1 MQTARPLK
9 ARSSRPL
16 RLALC
21 LWTACIAWPAAAQT
35 VPPVQPVTRL
45 QAAADGTPLSAS
57 AAAPPASA
65 PGAAPAERDSRIRD
79 RDRDRGQ
86 RAGDALV
93 DEPDPEPGEFE
104 QLVALSNGGQPVL
117 RLGARSRRSAGL
129 LADREAPARVPP
141 QYLIQVGDEVTVSV
155 WGSVDAQWVLRVDR
169 AGRVTLP
176 RVGPV
181 ALAGETAGGLE
192 ARLRARLLQV
202 FKGFELAAAVTDVS
216 PVRVHITGFVE
227 RPGDIVVPGLTT
239 LSGAVAMAR
248 GPAAGGSFRRIR
260 LVRGERTQLSFDLY
274 TLLRDGKRSD
284 DLLLQPGDV
293 IFIEAAGA
301 QAAVLG
307 SVNRPAIV
315 EFLPGETLADLLRL
329 AGGFAPLADR
339 SALVLE
345 PVAQRREQGALQLPM
360 PEAERRA
367 LSDGDVLRVRSLAA
381 TAGPSLL
388 RNKRVLV
395 EGEVRSPG
403 EYLLPPLATLTDVLR
418 AAGGITPAAFVY
430 GAQLRRDS
438 VRVQQELNY
447 ERALR
452 ELETEIVR
460 AAADRASRSEGVPD
474 LGGQAQQLLARLRGR
489 RPDGRVVLDV
499 GPDAT
504 ELPSLELED
513 GDRLLIPTRNQGVG
527 VFGSVYNAGN
537 FTHAVQRDL
546 GHYIRRAGGPSAGAD
561 YGAAFVVRANGSVLS
576 ARQGGGW
583 WTRTDS
589 FEAEP
594 ALPGDTVFV
603 PEEIFRGRFVQG
615 ARDWTQILYQLG
627 VGLAAF
633 RTFR

>member
-1 MQTARPLK
+1 MQTAPALNH
-9 ARSSRPL
+9 RSGWLL
-16 RLALC
+16 RMAMSLLTVVATLAVR
-21 LWTACIAWPAAAQT
+21 AQAP
-35 VPPVQPVTRL
+35 PPVQPVTRV
-45 QAAADGTPLSAS
+45 QPPADSNPASTPAAASAS
-57 AAAPPASA
+57 GSSL
-65 PGAAPAERDSRIRD
+65 AEREREARE
-79 RDRDRGQ
+79 RPQ
-86 RAGDALV
+86 RVGDWTA

-104 QLVALSNGGQPVL
+104 RLVAQSNGGQPVT
-117 RLGARSRRSAGL
+117 RLGARPRRSGGL
-129 LADREAPARVPP
+129 LADRETPARVPP
-141 QYLIQVGDEVTVSV
+141 HYVIQVGDEVAVTL

-181 ALAGETAGGLE
+181 PLAGETAGGLE
-192 ARLRARLLQV
+192 AQLRTRLLQV

-227 RPGDIVVPGLTT
+227 RPGDIIVPGLTT

-248 GPAAGGSFRRIR
+248 APAAGGSFRRIR
-260 LVRGERTQLSFDLY
+260 LLRGERTQVIFDLY

-293 IFIEAAGA
+293 LFIEAAGP

-315 EFLPGETLADLLRL
+315 EFLPGETVADLLRL
-329 AGGFAPLADR
+329 AGGYGSLADR
-339 SALVLE
+339 TALVLE
-345 PVAQRREQGALQLPM
+345 PVALRREQGALQLPM
-360 PEAERRA
+360 PEAERRP
-367 LSDGDVLRVRSLAA
+367 LSDGDVLRVRSLAG
-381 TAGPSLL
+381 TAGSSQL

-395 EGEVRSPG
+395 EGEVRRPG
-403 EYLLPPLATLTDVLR
+403 EYLLPPSATLTDAVR
-418 AAGGITPAAFVY
+418 AAGGTTSAAFVY
-430 GAQLRRDS
+430 ASQLRRDS
-438 VRVQQELNY
+438 VRLQQEVNY

-460 AAADRASRSEGVPD
+460 AATDRAARSEGVAD
-474 LGGQAQQLLARLRGR
+474 LGGQAQQLLARLRSR

-499 GPDAT
+499 GPESQ
-504 ELPSLELED
+504 ELPPLELED
-513 GDRLLIPTRNQGVG
+513 GDRLLIPNRNQGVG
-527 VFGSVYNAGN
+527 VFGSVYNAGT
-537 FTHAVQRDL
+537 FTHTAQRDL

-576 ARQGGGW
+576 ARQEGGW
-583 WTRTDS
+583 WARTDH
-589 FEAEP
+589 FEAQA

-603 PEEIFRGRFVQG
+603 PDEVFRGRFVQG
-615 ARDWTQILYQLG
+615 VRDWTQILYQLG